1 MHYRENQK
9 IACELSVELVN
20 NRVLYMKTYT
30 SHNGLRR
37 ELAMRLIGD
46 VETSLEQLM
55 KIHRLFSIL
64 MVIRDKVRPF
74 LAL

>member
-37 ELAMRLIGD
+37 ELAMLLIGD
-46 VETSLEQLM
+46 VWNKFGTINENSQAIFDSHGNTG
-55 KIHRLFSIL
+55 
-64 MVIRDKVRPF
+64 
-74 LAL
+74 